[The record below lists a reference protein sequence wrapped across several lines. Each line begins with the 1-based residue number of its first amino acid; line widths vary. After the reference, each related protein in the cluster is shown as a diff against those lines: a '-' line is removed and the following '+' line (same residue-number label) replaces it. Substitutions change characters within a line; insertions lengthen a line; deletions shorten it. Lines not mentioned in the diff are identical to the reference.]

1 MHHTDVTRHHEPPR
15 RRRARR
21 SIGAVVAT
29 AILAAGLGVAGV
41 GTEAALSPSTP
52 PAAAD
57 PVPGG
62 LGLTAINPCR
72 VADSRTATPQ
82 GAGTGGRR
90 TDGTTWQIQVGG
102 TGAGFAAQGGTA
114 GGCAVPDGA
123 AAVEVSITAVDPIGD
138 GFLRAF
144 AAGGTAPTATFVNYT
159 SAIGITNTG
168 TVPLAASGTLDLAI
182 ANFGGQTHLV
192 VDVQGYYTAAGT
204 LGYTPLSQ
212 PCRAADTRL
221 VVGPANPKLG
231 QGGLRGVQVVGSD
244 NMTSQGG
251 PAAGCGVPV
260 GATAVEVSI
269 TAVEP
274 EATGFLRV
282 SPGTPGA
289 ESTTAFVNFNG
300 TTAATNT
307 GTTKAANL
315 ATGDLQIR
323 HFGGK
328 THVIVDVQGYFSTS
342 PLSARYQTVTP
353 CRVLD
358 TRNVGGP
365 AGTGGR
371 FPDGVTRHIQTSGA
385 SVNYRSQG
393 GSVPTGCGVPH
404 GAVAIE
410 ASLTAV
416 SPSAA
421 GFTRPY
427 PVGASPTGTFLNLSA
442 GRSITNTGS
451 LALGRKGMDDLA
463 IKHFGGNAHYLLDVF
478 GYFESD
484 NKELLAIESAD
495 GGRDHTCALGNDLGA
510 WCWGN
515 AGEGRLGG
523 GGSPAFI
530 NRSAPGSV
538 LVGPSTTMA
547 GEVAQVSAGASSA
560 CALLIDTT
568 IRCWGSDSS
577 GQLGDTAAGGFSS
590 FATFVRRDNIGD
602 SDPAV
607 TGFVQIAVGGAHAC
621 ALSQSGT
628 VSCWGENGKGQ
639 LGTANTNDASSPRV
653 VQVSGSGSALPNVVQ
668 VVAGDEHTCA
678 LIADGT
684 ARCWGSSEVG
694 QLGDGSGG
702 SNTFKF
708 VPQTVVTSPI
718 STAAMGGIV
727 ELAAGGANTCALIVD
742 GSIRCWG
749 SNESGQLLFPSNS
762 VIQPAA
768 PFAVFFGSNDAGGAV
783 GITVSNATGLDQH
796 ACALVANGTAR
807 CWGANQSGQ
816 LGRGVISVE
825 DSGSS
830 EVLNAGTAEPTTFG
844 ELTAGGRHTCGMR
857 TGSTAGLHCW
867 GSDSSGQLG
876 IGGATL
882 VQTNP
887 AAVSLF

>member
-1 MHHTDVTRHHEPPR
+1 MHHTDVSRHHEPPR
-15 RRRARR
+15 GRRARG

-90 TDGTTWQIQVGG
+90 TDGTTWQVQVGG
-102 TGAGFAAQGGTA
+102 TGAGFAAQGGNA

-159 SAIGITNTG
+159 SAVGITNTG

-192 VDVQGYYTAAGT
+192 VDVQGYYTAGGT
-204 LGYTPLSQ
+204 LGYTPLLP
-212 PCRAADTRL
+212 PCRAVDTRGL
-221 VVGPANPKLG
+221 VGEAGEFGSGLGRGFRMTGAN
-231 QGGLRGVQVVGSD
+231 S
-244 NMTSQGG
+244 MTFQGG
-251 PAAGCGVPV
+251 PAGGCGVPNGV
-260 GATAVEVSI
+260 TAVEVSV
-269 TAVEP
+269 TAVNT
-274 EATGFLRV
+274 AANGFLRALPHGV
-282 SPGTPGA
+282 PSSTPG
-289 ESTTAFVNFNG
+289 AFVNFTAG
-300 TTAATNT
+300 TSVTNT
-307 GTTKAANL
+307 GTVRLQLNGQT
-315 ATGDLQIR
+315 DLVVFG
-323 HFGGK
+323 FGGP
-328 THVIVDVQGYFSTS
+328 TDVLVDIQGYFSTAPS
-342 PLSARYQTVTP
+342 AARYQTVTP

-393 GSVPTGCGVPH
+393 GSDPTGCGVPH
-404 GAVAIE
+404 RAVAIE

-416 SPSAA
+416 SPSAS

-427 PVGASPTGTFLNLSA
+427 PVGASPTGTFLNLST

-451 LALGRKGMDDLA
+451 LALGKQGMDDLA

-478 GYFESD
+478 GYFEGNSLVFPTA
-484 NKELLAIESAD
+484 ETAD
-495 GGRDHTCALGNDLGA
+495 AGRDHTCALGTDLGA

-515 AGEGRLGG
+515 AGDGRLGG

-530 NRSAPGSV
+530 NRSDPGAV

-577 GQLGDTAAGGFSS
+577 GQLGDTSAGGFSS
-590 FATFVRRDNIGD
+590 LATFVRRQGLNNIALPV
-602 SDPAV
+602 S
-607 TGFVQIAVGGAHAC
+607 GFVQVAVGGAHAC
-621 ALSQSGT
+621 ALSTTGT

-639 LGTANTNDASSPRV
+639 LGTTDTNDASSPRV
-653 VQVSGSGSALPNVVQ
+653 VNTSGSTLTNVVQ

-684 ARCWGSSEVG
+684 ARCWGSSAVG
-694 QLGDGSGG
+694 QLGIGSGG
-702 SNTFKF
+702 PGTFKF
-708 VPQTVVTSPI
+708 VPQTVV
-718 STAAMGGIV
+718 STPSSTTPLGGVV
-727 ELAAGGANTCALIVD
+727 ELAAGGANTCALTVD
-742 GSIRCWG
+742 GAVRCWG
-749 SNESGQLLFPSNS
+749 SNESGQLLFPSDS
-762 VIQPAA
+762 DLHPANR
-768 PFAVFFGSNDAGGAV
+768 FGVQFLSDGGGGTV
-783 GITVSNATGLDQH
+783 SITVSNASGLDQH
-796 ACALVANGTAR
+796 ACALLANGTAR

-816 LGRGVISVE
+816 LGRGVTSTE
-825 DSGSS
+825 EFQASA
-830 EVLNAGTAEPTTFG
+830 VLSTGNNKQATFA
-844 ELTAGGRHTCGMR
+844 ELTAGGRHTCGIQ
-857 TGSTAGLHCW
+857 TGSGAGLQCW
-867 GSDSSGQLG
+867 GDDSSGQLG
-876 IGGATL
+876 VDGAL
-882 VQTNP
+882 PNRVNP
-887 AAVSLF
+887 TPVVSF